1 MNRYYTSSV
10 LVTLLMSSGCHGFT
24 TPAFTKRTT
33 VRQAKY
39 RRVIADDDLMDD
51 QTLLQ
56 TVEETQLQ
64 DLCKQCN
71 LESGGSK
78 VDMLKRLRD
87 FAARQAEVER
97 QRRMERVN
105 RVEDGD
111 DGNKQKYEVVSEDPD
126 DDDDGLEDDGYF
138 FFKLPETIDDEGMAK
153 LKARQDS
160 NREGSGTKL
169 PKPAYISQST
179 ITAPP
184 IPDTEPNEHGERVV
198 TVYNTKDQN
207 DLTGVA
213 ASQPNAAQ
221 YSNDVMMNG
230 PGNAPQPWEVSNKS
244 EISNNDLERAKE
256 VVQELVH
263 SLLAMTGAPA
273 FQEEFSEGIQM
284 YSEKNQISR
293 SASPEGFVGFDPSK
307 LQSDVLVSSSRAL
320 RAGRGKVLEDILR
333 EYELR
338 AVGHDGM
345 AGDNTEKGG
354 GHYREVNKV
363 RAFLEGF
370 RKAEVRRVAKETTTM
385 LLDKLASEGVQ
396 GLDFM
401 LASMSKTSD
410 DTGDAGELNKALV
423 EYLGDAIR
431 QQEKKIFKVLHEDQT
446 IVPEIDNTS
455 QLWNVL
461 EEDGERYE
469 TLDPSDPEF
478 QRVMKV
484 EVLKSQAGT
493 MVNEIRSK
501 TPPEQLL
508 FLLNL
513 LRNRIKA
520 EAAFA
525 NDEKGRN
532 LRILAYCLN
541 FESDNDRKELLMK
554 EMKNSMDVSIPNTLR
569 DFSLFFD
576 IS

>member
-1 MNRYYTSSV
+1 MNRYYTSSI
-10 LVTLLMSSGCHGFT
+10 LAALLMSSGSHSFM
-24 TPAFTKRTT
+24 TPAFTTRATL
-33 VRQAKY
+33 RQATNH
-39 RRVIADDDLMDD
+39 RVIADDDLMDD

-56 TVEETQLQ
+56 TVEQSQLQ
-64 DLCKQCN
+64 NLCKQCN
-71 LESGGSK
+71 LEASGSK
-78 VDMLKRLRD
+78 ADMLKRLRD

-111 DGNKQKYEVVSEDPD
+111 NGNKQKYEVVSEDPD
-126 DDDDGLEDDGYF
+126 EDDDGLEDDGYF
-138 FFKLPETIDDEGMAK
+138 FFELSEAIDDEGSAK
-153 LKARQDS
+153 LKARQNS

-169 PKPAYISQST
+169 PKPAYLSQST

-184 IPDTEPNEHGERVV
+184 MPDTEPNEHGERVV

-244 EISNNDLERAKE
+244 ESTNNELERAKE
-256 VVQELVH
+256 LVQELVH

-284 YSEKNQISR
+284 YSEKEQISR
-293 SASPEGFVGFDPSK
+293 SASTKGFIGFDPSK

-320 RAGRGKVLEDILR
+320 RAGRGEVLEEILR
-333 EYELR
+333 DYELR

-345 AGDNTEKGG
+345 AGDNTDKGG

-363 RAFLEGF
+363 RSFLEGF

-401 LASMSKTSD
+401 LASMTKTSD
-410 DTGDAGELNKALV
+410 DTGDAGELNNALV

-431 QQEKKIFKVLHEDQT
+431 QQEKKVVKLLHEDET
-446 IVPEIDNTS
+446 AVPEIDNTS
-455 QLWNVL
+455 QLWNIS
-461 EEDGERYE
+461 EENGERYE

-478 QRVMKV
+478 QRVMEE
-484 EVLKSQAGT
+484 EVIKSQAGT
-493 MVNEIRSK
+493 LVNNIRSK
-501 TPPEQLL
+501 SPPEQLL

-513 LRNRIKA
+513 LRDRIKA

-541 FESDNDRKELLMK
+541 FTSDNDRKELLMK
-554 EMKNSMDVSIPNTLR
+554 EMKNSMDVSIPNRLR
-569 DFSLFFD
+569 EFTIFL
-576 IS
+576 